1 MLGERV
7 QQYSPYKKPKKSDH
21 HRPKQPPTPKEIIG
35 FRDEPAGTRRAG
47 TQRFYISKKNSYL
60 YGVIEIEIQ
69 NRIMVGFSLG
79 FAIYK
84 RDKDYDFSEYILY
97 LGLISIHI
105 KNF

>member
-1 MLGERV
+1 M
-7 QQYSPYKKPKKSDH
+7 
-21 HRPKQPPTPKEIIG
+21 
-35 FRDEPAGTRRAG
+35 
-47 TQRFYISKKNSYL
+47 
-60 YGVIEIEIQ
+60 IEIEIQ